1 MGCLKL
7 AHIEE
12 KNTVLRCIWNREK
25 QSKTRVRLY
34 DYGARFYDPQIGR
47 WTTIDPLA
55 EQYRRWSPY
64 NYGVDNPIRFI
75 DPDGMGLLD
84 KIIGAAVGTL
94 TNLTNPAVSYAVRSV
109 VGNVVNDA
117 NDYNQ
122 ALGNADMAA
131 MGVGA
136 LMTAGGGTSA
146 AAGLTAAAA
155 GGAVSLSG
163 VGAVVGV
170 PEATGALVV
179 AGAGAATAA
188 GGAILMANASK
199 NAAAGY
205 KYGEGSDK
213 TTTEVKTRNDKGS
226 DGATSEHLIEK
237 DSQGNTV
244 SKTHR
249 VTSKDGDVIHQ
260 HQDHV
265 STEPNPETGEK
276 TTRQFPDEWIQY
288 PKIPQK

>member
-1 MGCLKL
+1 M
-7 AHIEE
+7 
-12 KNTVLRCIWNREK
+12 
-25 QSKTRVRLY
+25 
-34 DYGARFYDPQIGR
+34 YDPQIGR
-47 WTTIDPLA
+47 WTTVDPLA
-55 EQYRRWSPY
+55 EKYRRWSPY

-136 LMTAGGGTSA
+136 LMTAGGGTAA

-170 PEATGALVV
+170 PEAAGALVV
-179 AGAGAATAA
+179 AGAGATTAV

-205 KYGEGSDK
+205 NYGEEKNTDKRKFSKKDREKGLEKSKDENGTPRCEYCGTELEPEAGSGNSYEADHK
-213 TTTEVKTRNDKGS
+213 TSYANGGSTTEDNLAASCRDCNREKGAKNAEDYS
-226 DGATSEHLIEK
+226 S
-237 DSQGNTV
+237 
-244 SKTHR
+244 SK
-249 VTSKDGDVIHQ
+249 K
-260 HQDHV
+260 
-265 STEPNPETGEK
+265 K
-276 TTRQFPDEWIQY
+276 
-288 PKIPQK
+288 K